1 MKDKIK
7 IVNDIFAKDL
17 EDKKKMRPAE
27 ARFSTERKA

>member
-17 EDKKKMRPAE
+17 EDKKMRPAE

>member
-7 IVNDIFAKDL
+7 IVNDIFEKIL
-17 EDKKKMRPAE
+17 RTKKMRPAE